1 VARGQPHVRSLPM
14 GQWKNPRRGDRPRRG
29 LFKEF
34 VTDLEPRVRRRGAEP
49 CSAGIDQAVP
59 QRRAS
64 RRDQLSRARQ
74 RAEASQSESTSLK
87 SKQVRPS
94 VRVGQARRRERHRSP
109 QKAKWRR
116 GGAQAKRV
124 DEAKQRRSQVREA
137 KPSQRSQAKSEKPS
151 QVREAKRERSPAGGS
166 KSRGAGQGSGQGEGK
181 EWAARVSFRHR
192 VGEQSLVRKSG
203 RFSKLSELLE
213 LWTAAGPRVTPP
225 CRRSDVSVAPSWQSV
240 SEDHDIAVAVGR
252 AARPKRDGAQRR

>member
-137 KPSQRSQAKSEKPS
+137 KPSQRSQAKSEKP
-151 QVREAKRERSPAGGS
+151 R
-166 KSRGAGQGSGQGEGK
+166 GSGVQPGEVKVGGLGRGQAK
-181 EWAARVSFRHR
+181 VKARNGPLACRFVIASASSPLCESRAVFPSYRNCL
-192 VGEQSLVRKSG
+192 SCG
-203 RFSKLSELLE
+203 RPQAHE
-213 LWTAAGPRVTPP
+213 
-225 CRRSDVSVAPSWQSV
+225 
-240 SEDHDIAVAVGR
+240 
-252 AARPKRDGAQRR
+252 